1 MHQLLFLKIK
11 QGHTDITVGSELKDA
26 SRKNR
31 FTSQYPEPV
40 NVTFFEKKN
49 IFTDVITLSIS
60 K

>member
-40 NVTFFEKKN
+40 NVTFFEKK
-49 IFTDVITLSIS
+49 IFSQM
-60 K
+60 

>member
-31 FTSQYPEPV
+31 FTSQYPPV
-40 NVTFFEKKN
+40 NVTLFEKK
-49 IFTDVITLSIS
+49 IFSQM
-60 K
+60 